1 MLSLKRIAVL
11 GTGSWGTALAQVLV
25 DNGHDVLMWGRNPE
39 EVNDI
44 NDHHKNS
51 LYFKD
56 LDISP
61 KIKATLNFEDLRDF
75 DYFLLAV
82 PTAAI
87 ESVSKEISTLV
98 NKKVVIINVAKGFHP
113 TTHKLLSEVITESV
127 EADKLKGVVSLIGP
141 SHAENVIQR
150 LHTAVNSVSDD
161 EALAKDVQYKFS
173 NHYFRVYR
181 STDLVGAQIGV
192 AVKNIIAVA
201 AGIAEGLNLGDNAR
215 AALITRGLAEMTRFG
230 VSRGAKAETFLG
242 LCGVG
247 DLVVTASSYHSR
259 NFQAGLQIGK
269 NDSGKDFLASNTKT
283 VEGIY
288 AAKAVHEIA
297 QEENISMPITEQVYK
312 VVYENKIPSVAIREL
327 MDRDLKEEAI

>member
-1 MLSLKRIAVL
+1 MLNLKRIAVL

-25 DNGHDVLMWGRNPE
+25 DNGHDVLMWGRNPDE
-39 EVNDI
+39 ISDI

-56 LDISP
+56 LEISP
-61 KIKATLNFEDLRDF
+61 KIKATYEFKDLLEYN
-75 DYFLLAV
+75 YFLLAV
-82 PTAAI
+82 PTVAV
-87 ESVSKEISTLV
+87 ESVSKEINELV
-98 NKKVVIINVAKGFHP
+98 NKQVVIINVAKGFHP
-113 TTHKLLSEVITESV
+113 TTHQLLSEVIEDSV
-127 EADKLKGVVSLIGP
+127 DVDKLKGVVSLIGP
-141 SHAENVIQR
+141 SHAENVILRQ
-150 LHTAVNSVSDD
+150 HTAVNSVSKND
-161 EALAKDVQYKFS
+161 ELAKEVQYMFS
-173 NHYFRVYR
+173 NRYFRVYR

-259 NFQAGLQIGK
+259 NFQAGLEMGK
-269 NDSGKDFLASNTKT
+269 RDSGKDFLESNTKT

-297 QEENISMPITEQVYK
+297 HEENISMPITEQVYK
-312 VVYENKIPSVAIREL
+312 VVYENKIPSIAIQDL